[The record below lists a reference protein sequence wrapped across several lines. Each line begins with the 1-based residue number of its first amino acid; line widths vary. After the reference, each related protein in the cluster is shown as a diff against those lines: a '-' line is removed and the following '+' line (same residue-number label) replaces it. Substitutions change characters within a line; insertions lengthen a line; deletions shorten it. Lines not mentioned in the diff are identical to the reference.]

1 MDTTLERIL
10 TLIPQNENG
19 RFVRGA
25 ALEFSKKIG
34 IAPNLPA
41 EWKAGRNKS
50 YMTKL
55 YEISNAYDVSVDWL
69 LGNSDE
75 KKKPTTVSDDGRET
89 DKRRR
94 ALKLIVDNM
103 SSEEVEAFLKLFDR

>member
-1 MDTTLERIL
+1 MDTTLKRIL

-25 ALEFSKKIG
+25 AAEFADKIG
-34 IAPNLPA
+34 IAHNLPA
-41 EWKAGRNKS
+41 EWKSGRNKS

-75 KKKPTTVSDDGRET
+75 KKKPTTETGDGL
-89 DKRRR
+89 DAKRRR
-94 ALKLIVDNM
+94 ALNLI
-103 SSEEVEAFLKLFDR
+103 EAMNDEQLDALLKLLGR

>member
-10 TLIPQNENG
+10 TLIPQNGNG

-25 ALEFSKKIG
+25 ASEFSKKIG

-75 KKKPTTVSDDGRET
+75 KKKPTTENGDGL
-89 DKRRR
+89 DAKRRR
-94 ALKLIVDNM
+94 ALNLI
-103 SSEEVEAFLKLFDR
+103 EAMNDEQLDALLKLLGR